1 MNKYRYFDYYQMTE
15 IFDNLYEKSKNNKR
29 FNKLHGIIA
38 SENNIKLAFRMIKA
52 NHGSKT
58 PGVDGVTIRDI
69 KETEI
74 ERYVQRIKENLNSYK
89 SDRIRRVW
97 IPKGLNDKRPLGIP
111 TLEDR
116 IIQQAIKQVLE
127 PICEA
132 KFHNHSYGFRPNRSV
147 AHALARVNYLIN
159 QAGFYYTVDLDIK
172 SFFDNVNHN
181 KLINQLYTLGIRDR
195 KVLVIIKQILKAKI
209 QGEGETLKGTPQG
222 GILSPLLA
230 NVVLNEFD
238 WWISSQWETIKT
250 KRKYHNKSNVYRA
263 LNTSRLK
270 KVFIVRYA
278 DDIKIMCKSYN
289 EAKRILIASKRWLKT
304 RLGLDVSDE
313 KTKIINLRKQYS
325 EFLGF
330 KIKVKRKG
338 KTLMGYY
345 SHSRIKNKNVLKI
358 QNEISQ
364 KVKMVQK
371 YPTCENVNSLNSL
384 ILGTQLY
391 FRYATHMIYDI
402 DKIAYS
408 VKRLMHSRFKGISK
422 YKVPTETTKTYEK
435 LYSGCRAKTWIIKGL
450 PIYPLSYVQHK
461 SAMSFAQDI
470 CDYTKRGRNKS
481 TKRLINETEYSIKLL
496 SKNYIKNRSVEY
508 NDNRI
513 SRSSMCL
520 MRCEITKTELD
531 IDTVHCH
538 HVIPVQYGGDDKY
551 SNLLIVNK
559 DIHKLIHA
567 TQKETIEKYKYLIK
581 NKRSLNKINKLRAF
595 CKLEKL
601 DIIL

>member
-1 MNKYRYFDYYQMTE
+1 MVKY
-15 IFDNLYEKSKNNKR
+15 
-29 FNKLHGIIA
+29 
-38 SENNIKLAFRMIKA
+38 
-52 NHGSKT
+52 KT
-58 PGVDGVTIRDI
+58 
-69 KETEI
+69 
-74 ERYVQRIKENLNSYK
+74 
-89 SDRIRRVW
+89 
-97 IPKGLNDKRPLGIP
+97 
-111 TLEDR
+111 R
-116 IIQQAIKQVLE
+116 IISI
-127 PICEA
+127 
-132 KFHNHSYGFRPNRSV
+132 
-147 AHALARVNYLIN
+147 
-159 QAGFYYTVDLDIK
+159 
-172 SFFDNVNHN
+172 
-181 KLINQLYTLGIRDR
+181 
-195 KVLVIIKQILKAKI
+195 
-209 QGEGETLKGTPQG
+209 
-222 GILSPLLA
+222 
-230 NVVLNEFD
+230 
-238 WWISSQWETIKT
+238 
-250 KRKYHNKSNVYRA
+250 
-263 LNTSRLK
+263 
-270 KVFIVRYA
+270 
-278 DDIKIMCKSYN
+278 
-289 EAKRILIASKRWLKT
+289 

-330 KIKVKRKG
+330 KIKAKRKG

-422 YKVPTETTKTYEK
+422 YKVPTEITKTYEK

-450 PIYPLSYVQHK
+450 LIYPLSYVQHK
-461 SAMSFAQDI
+461 SAMSFTQDI
-470 CDYTKRGRNKS
+470 CDYTKNGRNKS

-513 SRSSMCL
+513 SRASMCL
-520 MRCEITKTELD
+520 MKCEITKLELD
-531 IDTVHCH
+531 IDTLHCH

-551 SNLLIVNK
+551 SNLLIVHK

-567 TQKETIEKYKYLIK
+567 TQNETIEKFIYLVK
-581 NKRSLNKINKLRAF
+581 SKKSLNKINKLRGF
-595 CKLEKL
+595 CKLKKL
-601 DIIL
+601 NIIL